1 MLFNYTTHFL
11 VLYYFSSSSPTKVRG
26 VREELKLFL
35 FYFFI
40 STFYISLKKIRMLEI
55 LSHSSHFF
63 PFISWNSEESTK
75 RNRVQRVKRGG
86 KSEKHNRLFSISH
99 RIFKSTHQLKQTSGN
114 ICYLWCAKDQKNQI
128 WATWCVNFLLEYKPL
143 KIYEGRISYCKDRS
157 GI

>member
-35 FYFFI
+35 FYFF
-40 STFYISLKKIRMLEI
+40 LQKD
-55 LSHSSHFF
+55 
-63 PFISWNSEESTK
+63 
-75 RNRVQRVKRGG
+75 GG

-114 ICYLWCAKDQKNQI
+114 ICYLFSAKLLQKSEMRKDI
-128 WATWCVNFLLEYKPL
+128 VIEL
-143 KIYEGRISYCKDRS
+143 SYRGFSRASDYS
-157 GI
+157 

>member
-55 LSHSSHFF
+55 LSHSSHFL
-63 PFISWNSEESTK
+63 PFLSPK
-75 RNRVQRVKRGG
+75 DGG
-86 KSEKHNRLFSISH
+86 EIGKTQPSFFRFLTAFS
-99 RIFKSTHQLKQTSGN
+99 
-114 ICYLWCAKDQKNQI
+114 NQP
-128 WATWCVNFLLEYKPL
+128 TN
-143 KIYEGRISYCKDRS
+143 
-157 GI
+157 

>member
-55 LSHSSHFF
+55 LSHSSHFL
-63 PFISWNSEESTK
+63 PFLPPK
-75 RNRVQRVKRGG
+75 RRREIRKNTTVFFRF
-86 KSEKHNRLFSISH
+86 LTAFS
-99 RIFKSTHQLKQTSGN
+99 
-114 ICYLWCAKDQKNQI
+114 NQP
-128 WATWCVNFLLEYKPL
+128 VN
-143 KIYEGRISYCKDRS
+143 
-157 GI
+157 

>member
-55 LSHSSHFF
+55 LSPKRRREIGKTQPSFFDFSPHFQINPPIEADF
-63 PFISWNSEESTK
+63 RKYLLSLMCKRSKESDMGNLMRK
-75 RNRVQRVKRGG
+75 LPIG
-86 KSEKHNRLFSISH
+86 I
-99 RIFKSTHQLKQTSGN
+99 QTFEDIRRKN
-114 ICYLWCAKDQKNQI
+114 I
-128 WATWCVNFLLEYKPL
+128 LL
-143 KIYEGRISYCKDRS
+143 
-157 GI
+157 